1 MAVSLC
7 RHAGLRLYAPAI
19 LFAGLS
25 MHGRLQGMHLAAWA
39 AGIGLAISMPFSS
52 ASAQYNFNPSN
63 ADESGPGIK
72 YFGSAKD
79 DQGALLPGVTMVIA
93 HAFTLVTDE
102 QGRYRGN
109 IDEMYTVEN
118 TPVGCSKPGYEFV
131 RVVKRAGP
139 ANGAKKTIQA
149 DCILHKIK

>member
-1 MAVSLC
+1 MIEWFKKADRRIPKFPRSVLLVSGSAMAALMFVS
-7 RHAGLRLYAPAI
+7 P
-19 LFAGLS
+19 
-25 MHGRLQGMHLAAWA
+25 
-39 AGIGLAISMPFSS
+39 
-52 ASAQYNFNPSN
+52 ASAQYNFNPNN
-63 ADESGPGIK
+63 ADEQGPGIK

-93 HAFTLVTDE
+93 HAYTLVTDD

-109 IDEMYTVEN
+109 IDQMYTIEN

-131 RVVKRAGP
+131 RVVKRPGP
-139 ANGAKKTIQA
+139 TNGTKQTIQA

>member
-1 MAVSLC
+1 
-7 RHAGLRLYAPAI
+7 
-19 LFAGLS
+19 
-25 MHGRLQGMHLAAWA
+25 MHGRWQGVHLAAFA
-39 AGIGLAISMPFSS
+39 AGVGLASLMPLSS
-52 ASAQYNFNPSN
+52 ASAQYSFNPNN
-63 ADESGPGIK
+63 ADENGPGIK

-93 HAFTLVTDE
+93 HAYTLVTDD

-131 RVVKRAGP
+131 RVVKRNGP
-139 ANGAKKTIQA
+139 TNGAKKTIQA
-149 DCILHKIK
+149 DCVLHKIK